1 MNTKIRRQLAQR
13 KRRLKRRL
21 DKFSF
26 NDDACEQPMIRGR
39 NIHYEIAGRS
49 VGTSYGGIGAVHS
62 LVQEL
67 GLAQAIDRRLALF
80 KIHRPYHE
88 SDHVLN
94 IAYNSLCDATCLED
108 LESRRHDEA
117 YLNAL
122 GALRLPDPTT
132 AGDFCRRFEESDIHA
147 LQDAFDEARRK
158 VWARQPAEFFDQACI
173 DLDGSLVST
182 HGECKQ
188 GMDIAYNGVWGYHP
202 LLVSLANTGEV
213 LRLVN
218 RSGNRPSHEG
228 AAVEADRALA
238 LCLRAGFRRVLLRG
252 VTVFSQTA
260 HLDRWSDDPRV
271 QFIFGMDC
279 TGNLM
284 VLADELPET
293 AWRRLKRPKRYEVKT
308 SRRRRPKNVKQQVVE
323 RRGYQNI
330 RLEQEWVAEFDYRP
344 TACKKTYRMVVIRK
358 DLSITDEGRLFA
370 DYRYFFYITN
380 DRHSSADR
388 IVFLANDRCQQ
399 ENVLAQLKGEV
410 RSLTAPVDNL
420 LSNWA
425 YMVMTS
431 LAWNLKAWWA
441 LWLPETEGRWVGK
454 QREEKQTVLRM
465 EFKTFLNA
473 FIKLPCQVLTTGRK
487 LVYRLLSWNPW
498 QHVFFRL
505 VGHLRC

>member
-1 MNTKIRRQLAQR
+1 MQ
-13 KRRLKRRL
+13 RRL

-26 NDDACEQPMIRGR
+26 NDDDCERPMIRAR
-39 NIHYEIAGRS
+39 NLHYEIAGRS
-49 VGTSYGGIGAVHS
+49 VGTSYGGIGAMHG

-67 GLAQAIDRRLALF
+67 GLAQAIDRRLVLF
-80 KIHRPYHE
+80 KFHLPYHE

-94 IAYNSLCDATCLED
+94 IAYNALCGATCLED
-108 LESRRHDEA
+108 LELRRQDEA

-132 AGDFCRRFEESDIHA
+132 AGDFCRRFEEPDIQA
-147 LQDAFDEARRK
+147 LQDAFDEVRLK
-158 VWARQPAEFFDQACI
+158 VWSRQPAEFFDQARI
-173 DLDGSLVST
+173 DFDGSLVST
-182 HGECKQ
+182 NGECKQ

-202 LLVSLANTGEV
+202 LLMSLANTGEV

-228 AAVEADRALA
+228 AAVEADRGIA
-238 LCLRAGFRRVLLRG
+238 LCLRAGFRRVLMRG
-252 VTVFSQTA
+252 DTDFTQTT

-279 TGNLM
+279 KANLM

-293 AWRRLKRPKRYEVKT
+293 AWKRLKRPRRYRVKT
-308 SRRRRPKNVKQQVVE
+308 KRRRRPANVKEQLVE
-323 RRGYQNI
+323 QRGYENI
-330 RLEQEWVAEFDYRP
+330 RLEKEWVAEFDYRP
-344 TACKKTYRMVVIRK
+344 AACKKTYRMVVVRK
-358 DLSITDEGRLFA
+358 DLSITREGRLFA
-370 DYRYFFYITN
+370 DYVYFFYLTN
-380 DRHSSADR
+380 DRDSSAAQ

-399 ENVLAQLKGEV
+399 ENVLAQLKGQV

-441 LWLPETEGRWVGK
+441 LWLPESEGRWAAK
-454 QREEKQTVLRM
+454 HREEKQTVLRM
-465 EFKTFLNA
+465 EFKTFVNA
-473 FIKLPCQVLTTGRK
+473 FIKLPCQVLNTGRK
-487 LVYRLLSWNPW
+487 LVYRLLGWNLW
-498 QHVFFRL
+498 QPVFFRL